1 MEATT
6 AVSTAVKQ
14 FQGVMATDT
23 RLRQSV
29 ENTKAHLAKV
39 DRDLRIAIENGEPAE
54 KIAAFVNAK
63 MADEATIR
71 VYEQEMIPANN
82 QEIAR
87 AKRIVDQEEAQA
99 KAAALGAKL
108 AGIVAEAA
116 KDRDALNAELES
128 LVCGR
133 ISRILDRVAEMR
145 RGEFAMMGGAK
156 EADEI
161 LDSIVGR
168 TGFAKVI
175 EKLITRRGLHEERE
189 PYKVRPGF
197 QVIICG
203 LEKL

>member
-99 KAAALGAKL
+99 KAAALAQNLRDRRRGRERSRRAK
-108 AGIVAEAA
+108 
-116 KDRDALNAELES
+116 RRLES
-128 LVCGR
+128 CL
-133 ISRILDRVAEMR
+133 S
-145 RGEFAMMGGAK
+145 
-156 EADEI
+156 
-161 LDSIVGR
+161 
-168 TGFAKVI
+168 GFA
-175 EKLITRRGLHEERE
+175 LPR
-189 PYKVRPGF
+189 
-197 QVIICG
+197 
-203 LEKL
+203 